1 MSNNESE
8 LTTKQW
14 LDNCVE
20 QILAS
25 DEPNITAVSLLLQSH
40 ERDTPV
46 FRALTEAVYDALTR
60 LDEEVE
66 KEIGK
71 EPVTVETCGNQHI
84 TIHDQY
90 WLHKQKNYRKL
101 LAPRFK
107 EIFLKLV
114 DERVH
119 PLL

>member
-14 LDNCVE
+14 LDHCVE
-20 QILAS
+20 QTLAS
-25 DEPNITAVSLLLQSH
+25 DEPHTKAVSLVTKI
-40 ERDTPV
+40 DTPV
-46 FRALTEAVYDALTR
+46 SRALAEAVFDALTR

-71 EPVTVETCGNQHI
+71 EPVTVETYGNQHI

-114 DERVH
+114 DERVR

>member
-1 MSNNESE
+1 MSNNEPE

-14 LDNCVE
+14 LDHCVE
-20 QILAS
+20 QTLAS
-25 DEPNITAVSLLLQSH
+25 DEPNITAIGLLQSH

-46 FRALTEAVYDALTR
+46 PRALTEAVFDALSR

-71 EPVTVETCGNQHI
+71 EPITVETCGNQHI
-84 TIHDQY
+84 TIHNQY

-114 DERVH
+114 DERVR

>member
-14 LDNCVE
+14 LDHCVE
-20 QILAS
+20 QTLAS
-25 DEPNITAVSLLLQSH
+25 DEPHIEAVSMVQMNKL
-40 ERDTPV
+40 DTPV
-46 FRALTEAVYDALTR
+46 PRALTEAVFDALTR

-71 EPVTVETCGNQHI
+71 EPVTVKTCGNQRI

-107 EIFLKLV
+107 EIFLELV
-114 DERVH
+114 DERVR

>member
-14 LDNCVE
+14 LDHCVE
-20 QILAS
+20 QTLAS
-25 DEPNITAVSLLLQSH
+25 DEPHVKAVSLVQMNKNA
-40 ERDTPV
+40 TPV
-46 FRALTEAVYDALTR
+46 SHALTEAVFEALNR

-71 EPVTVETCGNQHI
+71 EPVTVETYGDQHI
-84 TIHDQY
+84 TIHNQY
-90 WLHKQKNYRKL
+90 WLHKQNNYRKL

-114 DERVH
+114 DERVR